1 MYCIFVIFKVFK
13 MNFTRAFEIMELI
26 YFKIL
31 DTLLFLSGN
40 LYNSAD
46 TVNIN

>member
-1 MYCIFVIFKVFK
+1 
-13 MNFTRAFEIMELI
+13 MNFVRAFEIMEPISL
-26 YFKIL
+26 KIL

-40 LYNSAD
+40 LYNYAD